1 MIFENQNDTLKF
13 KYFMKT
19 VNLKN
24 FNLKSIRDFEL
35 NPTKMSS
42 LLFILLAKQ
51 YSLIL
56 ELDMITFEL
65 MKEGERNRVLE
76 HHKHGTSCQPHINQ
90 DSEAHRP
97 AKFGCRGSPCY
108 STSNRIAM
116 VMASLLVAS
125 FLER

>member
-42 LLFILLAKQ
+42 LLFILLTKN
-51 YSLIL
+51 I
-56 ELDMITFEL
+56 
-65 MKEGERNRVLE
+65 
-76 HHKHGTSCQPHINQ
+76 H
-90 DSEAHRP
+90 
-97 AKFGCRGSPCY
+97 
-108 STSNRIAM
+108 
-116 VMASLLVAS
+116 
-125 FLER
+125 